1 MKWYNKAVIYNK
13 TANFIIDF
21 YFIKPNF
28 YDWMPPQTSVAS
40 HFQKKFP
47 KDSYINLKKLH

>member
-21 YFIKPNF
+21 CFIKPNF

-40 HFQKKFP
+40 HFQKKLQ
-47 KDSYINLKKLH
+47 KDSYIDLKKLH